1 MNDCIFCK
9 IVNGDIPTEKIY
21 EDDKVIA
28 FNDIEPQAPVHILI
42 IPKKHIQSINYID
55 EKNSDIISHI
65 FLVIKKL
72 VAEKKI
78 ESSGYRV
85 VVNCGEQGGQTVG
98 HLHYHLLGGRNL
110 MWPPG

>member
-9 IVNGDIPTEKIY
+9 IANGDIPTEKIY

-42 IPKKHIQSINYID
+42 IPKEHIPSINHID

-65 FLVIKKL
+65 FLVVKKL
-72 VAEKKI
+72 VKEKGI
-78 ESSGYRV
+78 DTSGYRV
-85 VVNCGEQGGQTVG
+85 ITNCGEQGGQTVE

-110 MWPPG
+110 TWPPG